1 MAPEVLMAKSSNM
14 AKSSKAFL
22 IVDLCAAAIMAAF
35 CILFAARGEVM
46 LAVGFGIGA
55 LGALFTAKFRNRKKV
70 V

>member
-1 MAPEVLMAKSSNM
+1 MTNSSNM
-14 AKSSKAFL
+14 SRNQKAFL

-35 CILFAARGEVM
+35 CILFAARSEVM

-70 V
+70 G